1 MKQKFRL
8 LPALFALAGVAV
20 VTALVIY
27 FGAGDVLHVLTSVSA
42 SGFISYIIAQLVI
55 TLGLGLC
62 WRMLLRSRMRG
73 SFWLCT
79 WGRLVRDATGEFL
92 PFSQVG
98 GYVLGAR
105 VITLSGVNATD
116 ATASTLGDITTEFL
130 AQLVFIGIG
139 LSILSHLAPGSD
151 LLMPVAIG
159 LCLAVFLGV
168 GLILAQR
175 GSGAK
180 LFRGLATRIAGTAG
194 EGAAT
199 NIAKLQEALNVMYG
213 ESDRLAWAAFF
224 HLICW
229 FGTATASYIGFHAL
243 GVDITY
249 DGCRLHRGDA
259 ARHHGAGVLHPG
271 RVGVQEAAYTV
282 LGGMFGVPPDIALSP
297 RDAPG
302 AGFRHRRAG
311 AGDLAG
317 PRGAPAEIS
326 LQRGAQ
332 PKIILRFR

>member
-1 MKQKFRL
+1 MKQKLRL

-20 VTALVIY
+20 VTGLVIY
-27 FGAGDVLHVLTSVSA
+27 YGAGDVLHVLTSIRA
-42 SGFISYIIAQLVI
+42 SGFISYIIAQLII

-62 WRMLLRSRMRG
+62 WRMLLRSRMQG
-73 SFWLCT
+73 SLWLCT

-139 LSILSHLAPGSD
+139 LSILSHLAPNSD

-159 LCLAVFLGV
+159 LCAAMLLGV

-175 GSGAK
+175 GGGAK
-180 LFRGLATRIAGTAG
+180 LFRSLATRIAGAAG

-199 NIAKLQEALNVMYG
+199 NITKLQAALNVMYG
-213 ESDRLAWAAFF
+213 ERGRLAWSAFF
-224 HLICW
+224 HLVCW
-229 FGTATASYIGFHAL
+229 FGTATASYIGFHVL
-243 GVDITY
+243 GVEITY
-249 DGCRLHRGDA
+249 TDAICIEAMLHA
-259 ARHHGAGVLHPG
+259 IMALAFFIPG
-271 RVGVQEAAYTV
+271 RVGVQEAAYTA
-282 LGGMFGVPPDIALSP
+282 LGGIFGVPPDIALSLSLM
-297 RDAPG
+297 
-302 AGFRHRRAG
+302 RRARDFVIAVPVLLVWQG
-311 AGDLAG
+311 LEARRLKTAASVVRDL
-317 PRGAPAEIS
+317 
-326 LQRGAQ
+326 
-332 PKIILRFR
+332 K